1 MDVRDIS
8 IDDVQLFL
16 NSKES
21 LSKKTIDEIWLVV
34 RMVLDVAFEDGLI
47 PSNPSKPK
55 RLLQPLQE
63 KEHTS
68 PADHKGSRRH

>member
-21 LSKKTIDEIWLVV
+21 LSKKTIDEI
-34 RMVLDVAFEDGLI
+34 
-47 PSNPSKPK
+47 
-55 RLLQPLQE
+55 
-63 KEHTS
+63 
-68 PADHKGSRRH
+68 